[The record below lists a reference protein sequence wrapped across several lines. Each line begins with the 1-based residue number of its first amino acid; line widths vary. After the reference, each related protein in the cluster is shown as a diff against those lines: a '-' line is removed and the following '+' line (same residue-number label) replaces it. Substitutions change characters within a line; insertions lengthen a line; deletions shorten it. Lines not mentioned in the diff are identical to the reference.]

1 MTRDRREGRHYGQRV
16 RLLYSGFSFSSSGE
30 SRILESMQE
39 EPPGPFTVILAG
51 KSGGVGIGL
60 IEIYNVK

>member
-1 MTRDRREGRHYGQRV
+1 LALKDPKEAGLFMS
-16 RLLYSGFSFSSSGE
+16 L
-30 SRILESMQE
+30 
-39 EPPGPFTVILAG
+39 PPGPFTVILAG